1 VQEES
6 GSKVI
11 LEWLGF
17 SLWGAG
23 IDWSA
28 ASVRPASEE
37 EFAGLKE
44 KIVLLARQKDFKAM
58 DLI

>member
-1 VQEES
+1 M
-6 GSKVI
+6 I